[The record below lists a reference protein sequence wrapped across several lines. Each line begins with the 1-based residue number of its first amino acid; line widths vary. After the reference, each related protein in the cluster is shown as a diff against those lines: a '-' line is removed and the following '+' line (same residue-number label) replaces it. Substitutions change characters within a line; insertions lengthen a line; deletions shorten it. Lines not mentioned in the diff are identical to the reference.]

1 MSTISESQHATKFD
15 PRPTDIIVA
24 VMGMTGSGKS
34 TFISHCMGV
43 DLGIVGHGLQGYSD
57 VLKAIGTWMG
67 DTYSKDIK
75 LNGIIYLH
83 RITDPRMVG
92 SAKKNLIIFKKL
104 CGQDALKN
112 VTLATT
118 MWEAV
123 PQSDGERREHELL
136 ETQDFWGY
144 MRSNGAK
151 VERHYNN
158 RESALQILS
167 KFFTEEQVVTAMQ
180 EELVNGKKK
189 LSDTEAGMEL
199 NSEYRKLEEKLNR
212 QLQDRMDELEEAQK
226 KKDYEST
233 VFLKEC
239 RKQLNDQL
247 AQVSQQREDLN
258 VTLAKMLATS
268 TFPIVR
274 APGGFDSSARRPSYT
289 GNAGQAE
296 AGRLLNPYLDPRA
309 SGNTPSI
316 RVRRSVVPSL
326 SSKVEFCQAI
336 MTERK
341 AVVPL
346 TQTMILASLNAWQI
360 RDSGVCDDG
369 RRDEPSIV
377 HQH

>member
-1 MSTISESQHATKFD
+1 MSAVAKRKLCTDRYDSPSSRLQDTQAVDFYVFPYSESVNVYLVDTPGFD
-15 PRPTDIIVA
+15 DTNLTD
-24 VMGMTGSGKS
+24 
-34 TFISHCMGV
+34 
-43 DLGIVGHGLQGYSD
+43 SD

-83 RITDPRMVG
+83 RITDTRMVG
-92 SAKKNLIIFKKL
+92 SAKKNLFIFKKL
-104 CGQDALKN
+104 CGENALKN

-123 PQSDGERREHELL
+123 QPSDGERREHELL
-136 ETQDFWGY
+136 KTQDFWGY

-158 RESALQILS
+158 RESAMRILS
-167 KFFTEEQVVTAMQ
+167 KFFTEDQVVTAMQ

-189 LSDTEAGMEL
+189 LLDTEAGMEL
-199 NSEYRKLEEKLNR
+199 NSEYRKMEEKLNR
-212 QLQDRMDELEEAQK
+212 QLQDRMDELKEAQR
-226 KKDYEST
+226 KKDHEST
-233 VFLKEC
+233 MFLKEC

-274 APGGFDSSARRPSYT
+274 APGGFDNNARRPSNT

-296 AGRLLNPYLDPRA
+296 AGRLASPYLDPKA
-309 SGNTPSI
+309 SGMWQGTEVPARGRSPAPYQPDEQSI
-316 RVRRSVVPSL
+316 DRWSVS
-326 SSKVEFCQAI
+326 
-336 MTERK
+336 
-341 AVVPL
+341 
-346 TQTMILASLNAWQI
+346 
-360 RDSGVCDDG
+360 
-369 RRDEPSIV
+369 
-377 HQH
+377 